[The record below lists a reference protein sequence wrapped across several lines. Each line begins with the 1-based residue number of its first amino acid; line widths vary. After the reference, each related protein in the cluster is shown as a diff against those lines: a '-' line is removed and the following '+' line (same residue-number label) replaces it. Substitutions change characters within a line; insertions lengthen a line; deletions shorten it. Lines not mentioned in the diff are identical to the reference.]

1 MKLQQHRSLWL
12 ALVVLAAFV
21 IGLALGRSSGNG
33 PAYQEPGVELT
44 TYSLTLEQQTE
55 LERRITERDAHGLIP
70 FLDGILGEDFGGTM
84 FSGTYGFSTL
94 FGDFHVNI
102 ETDPNGSKKR
112 IRYEH
117 HFILK
122 GNSLYEVTLAN
133 PPLLGIYSEEQDR
146 VLYYVG

>member
-1 MKLQQHRSLWL
+1 MKLQPHRGMWL
-12 ALVVLAAFV
+12 ALAVLAAFV

-44 TYSLTLEQQTE
+44 TYSLTPEQQTE
-55 LERRITERDAHGLIP
+55 LERRITERDAGGLIP

-84 FSGTYGFSTL
+84 FAGSYGFSTL
-94 FGDFHVNI
+94 FGDFEVNI
-102 ETDPNGSKKR
+102 ETDPNGSKQYTCYK
-112 IRYEH
+112 H

-133 PPLLGIYSEEQDR
+133 PPLLGIRNEEHR
-146 VLYYVG
+146 ILYYVDK

>member
-1 MKLQQHRSLWL
+1 
-12 ALVVLAAFV
+12 
-21 IGLALGRSSGNG
+21 
-33 PAYQEPGVELT
+33 
-44 TYSLTLEQQTE
+44 
-55 LERRITERDAHGLIP
+55 
-70 FLDGILGEDFGGTM
+70 M

-102 ETDPNGSKKR
+102 ETDSNGSKKR

-117 HFILK
+117 HFIFK
-122 GNSLYEVTLAN
+122 DNTLYEVTLAN